1 MVKPGGKVLRRV
13 GGAGV
18 AVVVMTVL
26 SSCGARTADGAAEEL
41 ASAIADGTVSEH
53 PELFDPAPSAK
64 QVAVLD
70 GLHQKCD
77 VDEDSVG
84 LEGSTS
90 ITPFGRTMAVKVTC
104 DGEDRLIGAEVIEP
118 SSGQDSSSDFIVDP
132 AYLPGGQ
139 REGKFSRSGLPDEIK
154 HIDRL

>member
-1 MVKPGGKVLRRV
+1 MVKPGGQVVRRV
-13 GGAGV
+13 GVAGV
-18 AVVVMTVL
+18 AVVVMAAL
-26 SSCGARTADGAAEEL
+26 SSCGARTADSAAEEL
-41 ASAIADGTVSEH
+41 ASAIADGSVSEH

-84 LEGSTS
+84 LEEGSV
-90 ITPFGRTMAVKVTC
+90 TPFARTMAVKVEC
-104 DGEDRLIGAEVIEP
+104 DGKASLIGAVVIEP
-118 SSGQDSSSDFIVDP
+118 SSGRDSSSDFLVDP
-132 AYLPGGQ
+132 GYLPGGQ
-139 REGKFSRSGLPDEIK
+139 REGEFSRSGLPDEIK